1 MFPTL
6 KNWQERIKEKEPQKV
21 IHLHQESKHIE
32 YKDKDSKNKRK
43 GAPEGDTLASR
54 VQTHRT
60 QNAFKGEVTCM
71 A

>member
-1 MFPTL
+1 MILLQP
-6 KNWQERIKEKEPQKV
+6 K
-21 IHLHQESKHIE
+21 SKHIE
-32 YKDKDSKNKRK
+32 HKDKDSKNKRK